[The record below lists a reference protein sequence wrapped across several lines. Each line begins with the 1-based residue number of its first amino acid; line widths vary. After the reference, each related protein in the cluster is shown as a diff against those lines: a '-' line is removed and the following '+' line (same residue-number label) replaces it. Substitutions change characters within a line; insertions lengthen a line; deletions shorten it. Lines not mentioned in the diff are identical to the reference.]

1 MIIVIDA
8 HIWLDSPF
16 FDRQY
21 VSISNIDQEGSLTMP
36 RHRNLLRLLHI
47 LGGLYL
53 GTFLFSPLIE
63 SASATALAR
72 IVAIGLLF
80 SGLAMWQWKR
90 VAPML
95 RRTRNQQ

>member
-1 MIIVIDA
+1 VSVS
-8 HIWLDSPF
+8 HIY
-16 FDRQY
+16 QQGC
-21 VSISNIDQEGSLTMP
+21 VAMP
-36 RHRNLLRLLHI
+36 QHRNFLRLLHI

-63 SASATALAR
+63 SALATTLAR
-72 IVAIGLLF
+72 IVAIGLFF

-95 RRTRNQQ
+95 RRTRDLK

>member
-1 MIIVIDA
+1 
-8 HIWLDSPF
+8 
-16 FDRQY
+16 
-21 VSISNIDQEGSLTMP
+21 MP
-36 RHRNLLRLLHI
+36 QHRNFLRLLHI

-63 SASATALAR
+63 SALATTLAR

-95 RRTRNQQ
+95 RRTRDLQ

>member
-1 MIIVIDA
+1 
-8 HIWLDSPF
+8 
-16 FDRQY
+16 
-21 VSISNIDQEGSLTMP
+21 MP
-36 RHRNLLRLLHI
+36 QLRKILRLVHI

-72 IVAIGLLF
+72 VVSIGLVV

-90 VAPML
+90 LAPML
-95 RRTRNQQ
+95 SRTNDRP

>member
-1 MIIVIDA
+1 M
-8 HIWLDSPF
+8 S
-16 FDRQY
+16 
-21 VSISNIDQEGSLTMP
+21 VSHIDQQGFVAMP
-36 RHRNLLRLLHI
+36 QHRNFLRLLHI

-63 SASATALAR
+63 SALATTLAR

-95 RRTRNQQ
+95 RRT

>member
-1 MIIVIDA
+1 
-8 HIWLDSPF
+8 
-16 FDRQY
+16 
-21 VSISNIDQEGSLTMP
+21 MP
-36 RHRNLLRLLHI
+36 QHRNFLRLLHI

-63 SASATALAR
+63 SALATTLAR

-90 VAPML
+90 VVTML
-95 RRTRNQQ
+95 RRTRDVQ